1 MIATM
6 LAYSNTLYY
15 FSSPC
20 LLLLFWLIIDLILCL
35 VTSVDYFVSKYS
47 ENIPLCFSV
56 LGLLFMNTLHCS
68 DERTIWFLKKCSE
81 SLLFMEWNDCS
92 VNKLINVRKS
102 FLNELILC
110 ELHSSFLAFKT
121 TTLSSFSK
129 RKNMTDEKFVL
140 NY

>member
-1 MIATM
+1 MITTM

-15 FSSPC
+15 FSSLC

-56 LGLLFMNTLHCS
+56 LGLLLMNTLHCS
-68 DERTIWFLKKCSE
+68 DERTIRFLKKCSE
-81 SLLFMEWNDCS
+81 SLLFMELNDCS
-92 VNKLINVRKS
+92 VNKLINIRKS